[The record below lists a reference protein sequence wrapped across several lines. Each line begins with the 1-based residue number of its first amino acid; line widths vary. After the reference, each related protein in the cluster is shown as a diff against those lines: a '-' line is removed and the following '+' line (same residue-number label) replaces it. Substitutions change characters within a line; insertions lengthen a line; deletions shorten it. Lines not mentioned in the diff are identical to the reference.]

1 MKRKLS
7 RPRLVVFILLSLAF
21 GGGYAVSML
30 RRADI
35 QLEPVQTSVTDFEV
49 AIPEGQTVVTVT
61 ELRADNEEIGKLVV
75 QRDGSKIKGI
85 PERKRIIAPRAE
97 LSLEDL
103 IFFRR
108 ELDHILVASDSPWE
122 RANKIRSWLSS
133 SAVRV
138 GVPGLNTRIPREAY
152 QQMRDGKPV
161 LFGNLAEIYVALCQ
175 AAGLTARVV
184 GLSVLVRNGLF
195 GVDTHA
201 GGEVWLP
208 EMGGWVYQDPT
219 FDCYWTLRGRPASA
233 LALHDAV
240 MAGET
245 IQFAPHNQPN
255 EFKLRNNYIDP
266 RLYFRYLTYEYR
278 AGGTLLYFADK
289 RLEPLNLTDRNW
301 VQTSERTDIQRLDIT
316 GNTIVERIGE
326 IAPDVF
332 LQLLDGSLF
341 IRDRRER
348 RTGIRV
354 RSATS
359 PVRGCAYVHERA
371 EALGLFSRNNLARN
385 PSFRLAS
392 QSSELA
398 DEWLV
403 AGPIE
408 VITVAGGQ
416 AMVAGAGGKLWQ
428 RIPVNPH
435 GKYVLYARINV
446 SRGVVTWSIAD
457 SARGAQSMGPSEA
470 ERISEVVSDVVESQ
484 SGYLDITF
492 EVPAGGAF
500 RVLDVI
506 VTEAPQF
513 SP

>member
-1 MKRKLS
+1 MKPKVRK
-7 RPRLVVFILLSLAF
+7 PKLVVIILLILGF
-21 GGGYAVSML
+21 GGGYGVSML
-30 RRADI
+30 RRPAI
-35 QLEPVQTSVTDFEV
+35 QLEPVKTSVTDFEV
-49 AIPEGQTVVTVT
+49 VIPEGQTVVTVT
-61 ELRADNEEIGKLVV
+61 ELRADDEEIVRLVV
-75 QRDGSKIKGI
+75 QRNGSKIEGI
-85 PERKRIIAPRAE
+85 PERKRTIAPRPE
-97 LSLEDL
+97 LSIEDAV
-103 IFFRR
+103 FFGR
-108 ELDHILVASDSPWE
+108 ELDHIILTSDSQWDK
-122 RANKIRSWLSS
+122 ANKIRSWLSN

-138 GVPGLNTRIPREAY
+138 GMPGLNTRVPRDAY

-161 LFGNLAEIYVALCQ
+161 LCGNLAEIYVALCQ

-184 GLSVLVRNGLF
+184 GLSVLVRNGFF

-201 GGEVWLP
+201 GAEVWLP

-219 FDCYWTLRGRPASA
+219 FDCYWKLEGRPASA

-245 IQFAPHNQPN
+245 IEFAPHNPRT
-255 EFKLRNNYIDP
+255 ESKLRNYYIDP

-289 RLEPLNLTDRNW
+289 RLEPLNLTDKNW
-301 VQTSERTDIQRLDIT
+301 VQTSERSDIQRLDIT

-326 IAPDVF
+326 IAPGVF
-332 LQLLDGSLF
+332 IQLLDGSLF

-354 RSATS
+354 RSAAS
-359 PVRGCAYVHERA
+359 PVRGRAYVHERA

-398 DEWLV
+398 DEWQV

-416 AMVAGAGGKLWQ
+416 AMAAGAGGKLWQ

-446 SRGVVTWSIAD
+446 SRGIVTWSIAD
-457 SARGAQSMGPSEA
+457 SAGGAHSTGPSEA
-470 ERISEVVSDVVESQ
+470 ERISEVVSDVVESR
-484 SGYLDITF
+484 SGYLDIIF
-492 EVPAGGAF
+492 EVPTGGAF

-513 SP
+513 TP

>member
-1 MKRKLS
+1 MKRKL
-7 RPRLVVFILLSLAF
+7 RRARLVVIILILAF
-21 GGGYAVSML
+21 GGGYGVSML
-30 RRADI
+30 RRAGI
-35 QLEPVQTSVTDFEV
+35 QLETVQTSVKDFEV
-49 AIPEGQTVVTVT
+49 VIPEGQTVVTVT
-61 ELRADNEEIGKLVV
+61 ELRADDEEIGKLVV
-75 QRDGSKIKGI
+75 QRNGSKIQGI
-85 PERKRIIAPRAE
+85 VERKRTIAPRAG
-97 LSLEDL
+97 LSVEDAV
-103 IFFRR
+103 FFRR
-108 ELDHILVASDSPWE
+108 ELDHVFVGSDSPWE
-122 RANKIRSWLSS
+122 RANKIRTWLSN

-138 GVPGLNTRIPREAY
+138 AMPGLNTRVPREAY

-161 LFGNLAEIYVALCQ
+161 LCGNLAEIYVALCE

-201 GGEVWLP
+201 GAEVWLP
-208 EMGGWVYQDPT
+208 EMGGWVYEDPT
-219 FDCYWTLRGRPASA
+219 FDCYWKLQGRPASA

-245 IQFAPHNQPN
+245 IEFTPHNQRI
-255 EFKLRNNYIDP
+255 ESKLRNNYIDP
-266 RLYFRYLTYEYR
+266 RLYFRYLSYEYR
-278 AGGTLLYFADK
+278 AGGPLLYFADK

-326 IAPDVF
+326 IVPGVF
-332 LQLLDGSLF
+332 TQLLDGSLF

-354 RSATS
+354 RSS
-359 PVRGCAYVHERA
+359 PGPVRGCAYVHQRA
-371 EALGLFSRNNLARN
+371 EALGVFSRNNLVRN

-392 QSSELA
+392 QSGELA

-428 RIPVNPH
+428 RISVNPH
-435 GKYVLYARINV
+435 GKYLLYARINV

-457 SARGAQSMGPSEA
+457 SARGAQSTGPTEG
-470 ERISEVVSDVVESQ
+470 ERISEFVSEVVESQ

-500 RVLDVI
+500 RVFDVI

-513 SP
+513 TS

>member
-1 MKRKLS
+1 
-7 RPRLVVFILLSLAF
+7 
-21 GGGYAVSML
+21 ML
-30 RRADI
+30 RRAEI
-35 QLEPVQTSVTDFEV
+35 QLAPIQTAVTDFEV
-49 AIPEGQTVVTVT
+49 IIPEGQTVVTVT
-61 ELRADNEEIGKLVV
+61 ELRAVDEEIGKLVV
-75 QRDGSKIKGI
+75 KRTGSKIQGI

-97 LSLEDL
+97 LSIEDAV
-103 IFFRR
+103 FFGR
-108 ELDHILVASDSPWE
+108 ELDQIIVASDSPWE
-122 RANKIRSWLSS
+122 KANKIRSWLSN

-138 GVPGLNTRIPREAY
+138 AMPGLNTRVPRDAY

-161 LFGNLAEIYVALCQ
+161 LCGNLAEIYVALCE

-201 GGEVWLP
+201 GAEVWLP

-219 FDCYWTLRGRPASA
+219 FDCYWKLQGRPASA

-240 MAGET
+240 MAGDT
-245 IQFAPHNQPN
+245 IQFAPHNQRN
-255 EFKLRNNYIDP
+255 ESRLRNNYIDP

-278 AGGTLLYFADK
+278 AGGPLLYFADK

-301 VQTSERTDIQRLDIT
+301 VQTSERSDIQRLDIT
-316 GNTIVERIGE
+316 GNAIVERIGE
-326 IAPDVF
+326 IAPGIF
-332 LQLLDGSLF
+332 IQLLDGSLF
-341 IRDRRER
+341 IRDRREQR
-348 RTGIRV
+348 SGIRV
-354 RSATS
+354 RSAPS

-371 EALGLFSRNNLARN
+371 EALGLFNRNNLARN

-398 DEWLV
+398 DEWV
-403 AGPIE
+403 AAGPIE

-416 AMVAGAGGKLWQ
+416 AMVARAGGKLWQ

-435 GKYVLYARINV
+435 GKYLLYARINV
-446 SRGVVTWSIAD
+446 SRGVVMWSIAD
-457 SARGAQSMGPSEA
+457 SARGAQSTGPSEG
-470 ERISEVVSDVVESQ
+470 ERINEFVSDVVESQ

-500 RVLDVI
+500 CVLDVI

-513 SP
+513 TP